1 MILSPGACQ
10 SCPENG
16 ICYGGELQC
25 LPGFNKHGRVC
36 LRDQQAHK
44 AVKAVVSLMLS
55 FIFNLFVLAAHVFG
69 KMQAFSHIV
78 LTPQSSVFWLFPK
91 HAVSRK

>member
-1 MILSPGACQ
+1 MILNPGACQ
-10 SCPENG
+10 SCPQNG

-25 LPGFNKHGRVC
+25 LPGFNKHRRAC

-55 FIFNLFVLAAHVFG
+55 FIFNLFVHAAHGFG
-69 KMQAFSHIV
+69 KMQVFPYIV
-78 LTPQSSVFWLFPK
+78 LTPQSSVF
-91 HAVSRK
+91 